1 MSWFRVQLSEDEQ
14 RTVNAERNSHTS
26 LQVRGK
32 MLTIWLLHC
41 GITREKA
48 AEIVGVTRATVQR
61 YVEAYR
67 SGGLEGLRQSNV
79 HKAVSEMAAFADIIR
94 ASFGEQPVRTTAEAC
109 DRIEKLTGIR
119 PSPTQVWEFLVSVQK
134 GSQRRCGPGSMSSL
148 FASLTRTL
156 RQHPQIAARPVADS
170 HR

>member
-1 MSWFRVQLSEDEQ
+1 MSWFRVPLSEDEQ
-14 RTVNAERNSHTS
+14 RVVNEERINHLS

-48 AEIVGVTRATVQR
+48 AEIVGVSRATVQR

-67 SGGLEGLRQSNV
+67 CGGLEGLRQSNV

-94 ASFGEQPVRTTAEAC
+94 ASFEEQPVRTTAEAC

-119 PSPTQVWEFLVSVQK
+119 RSPTQVRKFLK
-134 GSQRRCGPGSMSSL
+134 GLGLKWQRIRAIPVPPKKTWPST
-148 FASLTRTL
+148 FRTKL
-156 RQHPQIAARPVADS
+156 SFSTPS
-170 HR
+170 